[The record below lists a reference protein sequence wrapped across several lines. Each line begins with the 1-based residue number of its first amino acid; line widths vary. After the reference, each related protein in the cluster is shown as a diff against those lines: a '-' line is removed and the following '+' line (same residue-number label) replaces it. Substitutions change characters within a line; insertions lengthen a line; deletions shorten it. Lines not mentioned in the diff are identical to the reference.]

1 MPNNTLPKNLIL
13 INSIKLAVTLALF
26 STAANSAIAPG
37 KFDERF
43 KNRPP
48 KIDSITFYQVDGS
61 TLPNEQAAVVI
72 AFNPKEK
79 IGDSIVVTP
88 EKDKQITLNDSG
100 IAPDE
105 KAGDGLHSAFINMDL
120 KTYQTK
126 FDAYYKRLSTIK
138 SPIAYKFSGRKI
150 VSKKEFVIPTE
161 DTSINTKVAVNAIL
175 PNGLTLRPLP
185 IRFNVT
191 APLPSTT
198 DPLKTLMVRDLSV
211 VKDITRTFNPCLD
224 GRFSTTNTRVD
235 GNVDGVWSFKT
246 LMSNMSGG
254 APNSIVARN
263 FTNEWLK
270 LWMTNQSANGFGI
283 NSRTII
289 KNFFP
294 GWNGVT
300 ASTLNMNYLPF
311 RLLAITNR
319 LDLTATNSFSSS
331 YQRAGGEL
339 RFVFGLVN
347 PTSCAGEKMTVILEY
362 GNTGNICTLN
372 QQWVNLNTLP
382 FSPVQPSQYNVA
394 LQAITD
400 TVTRQGSSPGK
411 INSSA
416 INQIRTNETALSP
429 PPQPWER
436 RYNAWQMREFTL
448 ASTGLLKAATI
459 KQTPD
464 KSLHYPGSQWL
475 TAYINEHAQEIIAN
489 NYSVPDIY
497 TALGST
503 IGFLGSSVDYGIQ
516 DFWQTPIDRP
526 DLSVEQKEDSMHNFS
541 LGTCNGCHARETNTQ
556 FTHISPTT
564 SFNQAAG
571 FSGFMGLDNPP
582 VAGGITVA
590 DPRVLPVPTLNRD
603 FNEVIRRGQK
613 LDTMCTVSPLGLD
626 MSVDTFSH

>member
-13 INSIKLAVTLALF
+13 TKAVKLAVTLALF

-61 TLPNEQAAVVI
+61 TSPNEQAAVVI
-72 AFNPKEK
+72 GFNPKEK
-79 IGDSIVVTP
+79 IADLIVVAP

-120 KTYQTK
+120 KAYQTK

-150 VSKKEFVIPTE
+150 VSKKPFVIPT
-161 DTSINTKVAVNAIL
+161 DTATANTKVAANAIL
-175 PNGLTLRPLP
+175 PNGLTLRRLP

-224 GRFSTTNTRVD
+224 GRFSTTNTSVD

-270 LWMTNQSANGFGI
+270 QWMVNQTTTATNGF
-283 NSRTII
+283 TIPARPNI
-289 KNFFP
+289 RNFFP

-300 ASTLNMNYLPF
+300 ASTLNMNYLPL

-319 LDLTATNSFSSS
+319 LDLTPSNAFSSS
-331 YQRAGGEL
+331 YQSQGGEL

-347 PTSCAGEKMTVILEY
+347 PNTCTPEPMTVILEY

-400 TVTRQGSSPGK
+400 SVTRLGAAPGK
-411 INSSA
+411 MNRSA
-416 INQIRTNETALSP
+416 INQVRTNENALINP
-429 PPQPWER
+429 VKGGYRPW
-436 RYNAWQMREFTL
+436 QLREFTL
-448 ASTGLLKAATI
+448 SAGQLMSSTI

-464 KSLHYPGSQWL
+464 KLLHYPGSPTL
-475 TAYINEHAQEIIAN
+475 SAYINNNAQSIAPPPPQEPF
-489 NYSVPDIY
+489 YSVPLTY
-497 TALGST
+497 NGVP
-503 IGFLGSSVDYGIQ
+503 FLGASVDYDLN
-516 DFWQTPIDRP
+516 DFWDTPLNIPNNLP
-526 DLSVEQKEDSMHNFS
+526 DSVDVMHNFS

-603 FNEVIRRGQK
+603 FNEVIRRGKK
-613 LDTMCTVSPLGLD
+613 LDEMCTVSPLGLD